1 MDIKVAS
8 ENETPLISLL
18 GEISKSLPSEVK
30 VTLGEKI
37 FSSTSA
43 THEINFSSRSG
54 EVLADLMSE
63 ENQSSRIK
71 FMHSLRGLVDIQ
83 KTIRGI
89 RLFHFGGKNVRPDTK
104 KSSTYYGYWKV
115 NSAKPEKTVSMFQVF
130 AKDFAHLRKDNSVG
144 LGQHI
149 AGADASTHYYL
160 HTFDNYREYVEIMNT
175 YMTSEKFQKHVEVTK
190 NLENPVDNGLVKI
203 LKQWN

>member
-104 KSSTYYGYWKV
+104 KSSTYYGCWKV

-160 HTFDNYREYVEIMNT
+160 HAFEIFL
-175 YMTSEKFQKHVEVTK
+175 TSCMYS
-190 NLENPVDNGLVKI
+190 
-203 LKQWN
+203 